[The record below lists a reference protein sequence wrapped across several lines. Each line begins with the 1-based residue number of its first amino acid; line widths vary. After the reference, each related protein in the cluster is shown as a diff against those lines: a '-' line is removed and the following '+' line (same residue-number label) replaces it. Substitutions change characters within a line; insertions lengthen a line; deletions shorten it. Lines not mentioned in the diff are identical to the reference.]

1 LGGVSFGCLGSG
13 TRVLLDTTRFLLVK
27 SFRLPHDSASTGV
40 AATVEILNQIIGS
53 ARSSG
58 THIYRIVSGSFV
70 FSYSVPPGTP
80 QYGIY
85 SDRTVIGRWRRIDL
99 HPKWFVAYK
108 DTRAMYDPRSY
119 ELNST
124 HPSVYGHP
132 PPTTPLSLSFAPPRP
147 TTPNSP
153 ECPYHRGQ
161 GSSVVGKD
169 LPKLGTKWRWRC
181 EMRGIGCIQGMHAF
195 IRSLYAALLTAF
207 YI

>member
-1 LGGVSFGCLGSG
+1 MGGGDGGRAVISSFIWVL
-13 TRVLLDTTRFLLVK
+13 RVHYEGVAGYHLVLAPSRQVVPAASRWRLDWVR
-27 SFRLPHDSASTGV
+27 
-40 AATVEILNQIIGS
+40 AATVKFLNETIGS
-53 ARSSG
+53 ARLSG
-58 THIYRIVSGSFV
+58 THICGIVSGSFV

-132 PPTTPLSLSFAPPRP
+132 PPTTPLSFSFAPPRP

-153 ECPYHRGQ
+153 E
-161 GSSVVGKD
+161 
-169 LPKLGTKWRWRC
+169 
-181 EMRGIGCIQGMHAF
+181 
-195 IRSLYAALLTAF
+195 
-207 YI
+207 